1 MKMALEER
9 VEHYLERG
17 FEREQGE
24 ILVMMEESAIAL
36 FSAFPEHFVLFGG
49 ATLVLFHNSPRL
61 SKDLD
66 LLSRVDAMLTPEQL
80 QEALEERVQEV
91 AAIFGLG
98 PVNFEPESTSGHFV
112 RLWVVGSR
120 QQRLFTVD
128 LTRIGG
134 SVLTREI
141 VQERIVGDRETA
153 LIPTASRAYLLL
165 QKAESFVSRR
175 IVKARDA
182 FDIHL
187 LIAEGAALDH
197 TLKAD
202 LNDALMWREVDAA
215 QINERIAQ
223 IAPKL
228 CRAELEPVLPEEIYA
243 KLEREEF
250 ESLRAAVRA
259 LFAAW
264 L

>member
-9 VEHYLERG
+9 VDHYVGRG
-17 FEREQGE
+17 FEREQAE
-24 ILVMMEESAIAL
+24 VLVLMEESAIAL
-36 FSAFPEHFVLFGG
+36 FSVFPEHFVLFGG

-66 LLSRVDAMLTPEQL
+66 LLSRVDAMLTPDRL
-80 QEALEERVQEV
+80 QQGLEERVQEV

-98 PVNFEPESTSGHFV
+98 PVNFESESRGGQFV
-112 RLWVVGSR
+112 RLWIVGSR

-128 LTRIGG
+128 LTRLGG

-141 VQERIVGDRETA
+141 VQERIVGDKGTT

-182 FDIHL
+182 FDISL
-187 LIAEGAALDH
+187 LIAEGAALDQ
-197 TLKAD
+197 TLKAH

-215 QINERIAQ
+215 QINERIEH

-243 KLEREEF
+243 ELEREGF
-250 ESLRAAVRA
+250 DSLRAAVRV
-259 LFAAW
+259 LFAEW